1 MTNSEI
7 LGKAG
12 FRETPDG
19 QWRYHLDLR
28 KAFNAETQ
36 RDATNQWIEK
46 CVAQPVTAGFFE
58 FYFWTGG
65 ADGTPACKA
74 LLNQLRS
81 TDMIKIVRMH

>member
-1 MTNSEI
+1 MMTNSEI
-7 LGKAG
+7 LEKAG

-46 CVAQPVTAGFFE
+46 YLAGPVPDGIFE

-65 ADGTPACKA
+65 ADGMPVCKA
-74 LLNQLRS
+74 LLNQLRRNE
-81 TDMIKIVRMH
+81 MIVIKNK